1 MNSNIVRDERTYIWS
16 MKKKKW
22 IRGPSLLTHKETD
35 TIYKNYNTT
44 SIVSLNRTT
53 YLITGGDI
61 ENPHCFP
68 EQFENSEAMV

>member
-1 MNSNIVRDERTYIWS
+1 MNSNIVRDERTHIWS

-35 TIYKNYNTT
+35 IIYKTYKKT

-53 YLITGGDI
+53 YLITGGDL
-61 ENPHCFP
+61 ENPNCFP
-68 EQFENSEAMV
+68 EQFEHSDVMV